1 MSNNESIYIDNNQQ
15 DFAELFM
22 EHEKATVDKKREV
35 IVAIKTLASTATNW
49 KQANEEFNKLLNE
62 FKEIPYYD
70 QKEIEQLNEELRLA
84 KNEFFEKRKAFFE
97 KAQEGYKENE
107 IKKQAVIEKLKNVVY
122 ANNLKEID
130 ELVKSISDEFYAIGS
145 AGKDINNNLYHEF
158 KKVRSQL
165 HENRKSIVQNL
176 QSEFASKAERK
187 KEIIE
192 KLNTLVNNEN
202 WKKATEEFN
211 SLCDEF
217 KSIGFSGKEGNEEIS
232 TAYAE
237 AKNTFFAKRQ
247 EYFDKIKAENKVNI
261 EARIQLIEELKALY
275 SNDSWKEA
283 SEKVKELS
291 EKFFNIGFCG
301 KEENERLINEF
312 KSIRDGFYKAR
323 QEYFDGINSARA
335 NKQKDFLNGLISKKE
350 EFIQK
355 LRGFVKNDEE
365 RLANFTDR
373 LFNGRPSSM
382 DKIENM
388 QNIVEDIKSRI
399 ESNKSKIKEVQGEI
413 FELKKQ
419 LSELK

>member
-35 IVAIKTLASTATNW
+35 ITAIKTLAATATNW
-49 KQANEEFNKLLNE
+49 KQANEEFNNLLNE

-70 QKEIEQLNEELRLA
+70 QKEIDQLNDELKAA
-84 KNEFFEKRKAFFE
+84 KNEFFESRKAFFE
-97 KAQEGYKENE
+97 KAQEGYKENAV
-107 IKKQAVIEKLKNVVY
+107 KKQAVIEKLKNVAY
-122 ANNLKEID
+122 GNNLKEID
-130 ELVKSISDEFYAIGS
+130 ELVKGISDEFYAIGS
-145 AGKDINNNLYHEF
+145 AGRDVNTTLYNEF
-158 KKVRSQL
+158 KDLRSKL
-165 HENRKSIVQNL
+165 HESRKVAIQNL
-176 QSEFASKAERK
+176 QSEFASKAEKK

-192 KLNTLVNNEN
+192 KLNGLVNNEN

-211 SLCDEF
+211 ALCDEF

-232 TAYAE
+232 TGYSE
-237 AKNTFFAKRQ
+237 AKNAFFSKRQ
-247 EYFDKIKAENKVNI
+247 EYFDKLKAENKVNI
-261 EARIQLIEELKALY
+261 AARIQLIEELKALY
-275 SNDSWKEA
+275 TNESWKEA

-312 KSIRDGFYKAR
+312 KAIRDGFYKAR

-335 NKQKDFLNGLISKKE
+335 NKQRDFLNGLITKKE

-365 RLANFTDR
+365 RLENFTDR

-382 DKIENM
+382 DQIENM
-388 QNIVEDIKSRI
+388 QNIVEDIKTRI
-399 ESNKSKIKEVQGEI
+399 ESNKAKIKEVQGEI